1 MEPFHSWSKLAY
13 ESFCSW
19 TKDTGS
25 FDIVETAEYGAWGRD
40 LVGGATPLIVRC
52 HNPTSLLWQLTATHG
67 LPFWL
72 KIQDR
77 RERALAIGADGL
89 ACPSNALAAWLNSE
103 WGISSDQVRVI
114 PNPIDDNLFTCGLPN
129 RGDSSELLFVGRL
142 EERKGVFDFANAIAP
157 LFELY
162 PQISARYVGLDISV
176 PKELDSEGK
185 AASHF
190 IKAGL
195 EEKFHNRV
203 VFTGHIPVADIIRYW
218 QGALCAVVPSRML
231 ESFSYTVIEAMACGC
246 PVIATRKGGPSEII
260 SDEVDGL
267 LVEPGDVSGLRTAV
281 KRLVEDPDLRD
292 TLSRNAR
299 KTVETRYGIKVV
311 TTSIVEHYRLV
322 IKKKTAL
329 HH

>member
-1 MEPFHSWSKLAY
+1 
-13 ESFCSW
+13 
-19 TKDTGS
+19 
-25 FDIVETAEYGAWGRD
+25 
-40 LVGGATPLIVRC
+40 
-52 HNPTSLLWQLTATHG
+52 
-67 LPFWL
+67 
-72 KIQDR
+72 
-77 RERALAIGADGL
+77 
-89 ACPSNALAAWLNSE
+89 
-103 WGISSDQVRVI
+103 
-114 PNPIDDNLFTCGLPN
+114 LFTCGLPN